1 MGKAELKY
9 DKEQD
14 TVIVPLSYLET
25 LSESVAKK
33 TAKKIYE
40 EIYDMEAQRRNFD
53 KRLYN
58 VRLLLKNYRMLKEHT
73 KLNVSDISNV
83 SDVDISAIAILDA
96 FQNSKGAGKE
106 ELKLESVLN
115 SVKRT
120 QILIRYIDDMIGIYK
135 QYCYTRQKHEDL
147 RRADV
152 LDTLFL
158 LPVADNTATNDIV
171 YSLSQKWNV
180 SERQIWR
187 DTSDAIERLTALLFG
202 IDGVSMLESRKHH
215 KSA

>member
-9 DKEQD
+9 NKEQD

-73 KLNVSDISNV
+73 ELNVSNISNV

-96 FQNSKGAGKE
+96 FQNSKGVGKE

-120 QILIRYIDDMIGIYK
+120 QILIRYIDDMVGIYK
-135 QYCYTRQKHEDL
+135 QYCYTSQKHEYL